1 MSKNILKL
9 YYDRFFKEG
18 GGGVCNENILMKED

>member
-18 GGGVCNENILMKED
+18 GGVCNENILMKED